1 MIDRD
6 SLEALIIE
14 RYGNL
19 QKQNDEVRAV
29 FQSFGSKAALHI
41 IGGWLRDI
49 VHNLYWHTSVKS
61 KDIDVVFQ
69 AQTIPTIFDRWER
82 TAFGGY
88 TKRVG
93 NISLDVWRM
102 EDTWTFTQGY
112 LSPPS
117 FANLMKSVT
126 FTVDA
131 IAFEIGTNRLIGDQA
146 LQDIAARTLALN
158 CNLYLDKLGS
168 FEAFRAVKM
177 HDKYGYALT
186 NETRVALY
194 NSFSDSAL
202 RECVRREATG
212 TAAEA
217 DQFVAEWF
225 RKVTELLG
233 LAC

>member
-6 SLEALIIE
+6 SLQALIIE

-29 FQSFGSKAALHI
+29 FQSFGSKATLHI

-69 AQTIPTIFDRWER
+69 AQTIPTIFDKWER

-117 FANLMKSVT
+117 FANLMKSVS

-131 IAFEIGTNRLIGDQA
+131 IAFEIGANRLIGDQA
-146 LQDIAARTLALN
+146 LRDIAARTLALN
-158 CNLYLDKLGS
+158 CKLYVDKLGS
-168 FEAFRAVKM
+168 LQAFRAAKM
-177 HDKYGYALT
+177 HDKYGYAPT
-186 NETRVALY
+186 NETKVALRK
-194 NSFSDSAL
+194 SLSEDELKESI
-202 RECVRREATG
+202 RREARENG
-212 TAAEA
+212 YAPDE
-217 DQFVAEWF
+217 FVAKWF
-225 RKVTELLG
+225 RKVTDLLG
-233 LAC
+233 